1 MNNINLLSAKFLIIT
16 FLFFITNSYSQYGI
30 EWERNYGGTSSDSPR
45 DIINTSDNGFLMI
58 GIIESDDINISNYYG
73 LWDLW
78 VVKTDNSGNIEWEK
92 NYGGTGFDQGLRAI
106 ETSDG
111 GFLLGGST
119 HSSDIDVSNVYSN
132 GDYWIIK
139 TDALGN
145 IQWEENFGGSLQ
157 DQLSSIIELADG
169 NYVLFGSSQSS
180 DFDVTNTF
188 SGLYSLDYWI
198 VKISTTGSIIW
209 EKSYGGSSQDRSG
222 SIIEVQDGFI
232 VNGTTNSTDGDIIS
246 SNGGRDIWV
255 LKLDTLGDIIWNNTY
270 GGSNDDYGTKII
282 EADNG
287 GYILIGNSASNNGD
301 VGNNNGNADFWVF
314 KINETG
320 VIQWENN
327 FGGSALDGANSIQE
341 KNNGN
346 FIVGGTSES
355 NDGDVLANYGWKD
368 SWIIEIDSIGNLL
381 WNKNFGGSHQLDAFI
396 NMVLDQNENITFI
409 NSIASSDYDVSN
421 NFGPPDFW
429 LVKLKTLL
437 GEINGIIYL
446 DNNNN
451 CINDLGDDVLSNAYI
466 QANNLSN
473 TYNYYNNSNNL
484 GFYSIPID
492 TVNHNVSIINPSPY
506 LETSTCSQ
514 DTHFVSISG
523 SSPINTIDFFLNTT
537 VFCPYMQ
544 VDISTPF
551 LRRCS
556 TVNYNISYCNNG
568 TEVANGAFIE
578 IEFDSILTI
587 NSSTIPWTS
596 VSGSVYTFPIGNVN
610 MFDCGTF
617 SVSVTVPCNAFLGQ
631 ILCADAHIYPDTI
644 CLSSSSWNGAEL
656 QAKAECIG
664 LDTIEFTLKNIGSGN
679 MSTDITAIAIEDVI
693 LTMDTLVNL
702 NSNQEIKWKF
712 PSNGV
717 ATHRII
723 AQQPSNHPYKTFT
736 TDAVANCNLMA
747 PPLNPNPP
755 FLAYPND
762 EEAPFE
768 AVDCQ
773 AIIGSFDPNDKTV
786 SPTGV
791 GVSHF
796 ITESTDLEYKIR
808 FQNTG
813 TDTAFLVVLTD
824 SISNFLDI
832 ATIIP
837 GASSHSYQ
845 YELYG
850 SGVLKFTF
858 NNIML
863 PDSFIDEPASH
874 GFVQYKVKQKLGNNA
889 GNVIL
894 NNADIFF
901 DYNTPIR
908 TNTVFSEIGGIFLDT
923 IIYQFPKTEDPDNV
937 SELSLLK
944 IKTYPNPAKE
954 FIVFEIAQ
962 SNKSISIE
970 LYNLEGKLVQKTMSI
985 NANKIQ
991 LNRNGLANGMYLF
1004 KIFTEGKELAYG
1016 KLIYK

>member
-437 GEINGIIYL
+437 GEINGIVYL

-717 ATHRII
+717 AAHRII

-874 GFVQYKVKQKLGNNA
+874 GFVQYKVKQKLG
-889 GNVIL
+889 
-894 NNADIFF
+894 
-901 DYNTPIR
+901 
-908 TNTVFSEIGGIFLDT
+908 
-923 IIYQFPKTEDPDNV
+923 
-937 SELSLLK
+937 
-944 IKTYPNPAKE
+944 
-954 FIVFEIAQ
+954 
-962 SNKSISIE
+962 
-970 LYNLEGKLVQKTMSI
+970 
-985 NANKIQ
+985 
-991 LNRNGLANGMYLF
+991 
-1004 KIFTEGKELAYG
+1004 
-1016 KLIYK
+1016 